1 MIWIK
6 LPGALCIVLQTVFIT
21 LKVEGQV
28 SWPWL
33 TVLSPTLVPIFLLG
47 LGALWM
53 ILQLLSHEK

>member
-21 LKVEGQV
+21 LKVTGQV

-47 LGALWM
+47 LGGLWL